1 MENHKRILGILYVI
15 SGILQILAMIFV
27 STLIATL
34 FPMIFDQADAEGV
47 EWIVTWI
54 IPFVRVISITVIVL
68 FAIPAIIGGW
78 GLLNNKDWA
87 LTIVLILGCF
97 KLFSFPLGTA
107 LGVYTI
113 WVYLENNKKPQQAP

>member
-1 MENHKRILGILYVI
+1 MENHKRILGILYII
-15 SGILQILAMIFV
+15 SGILQILMLIFV

-34 FPMIFDQADAEGV
+34 FPLIFDQADAEGV

-68 FAIPAIIGGW
+68 FSIPAIIGGW
-78 GLLNNKDWA
+78 GLLNQKDWA
-87 LTIVLILGCF
+87 MPVVLVLGCF

-107 LGVYTI
+107 LGIYTI
-113 WVYLENNKKPQQAP
+113 WVYLENNKRPPSA